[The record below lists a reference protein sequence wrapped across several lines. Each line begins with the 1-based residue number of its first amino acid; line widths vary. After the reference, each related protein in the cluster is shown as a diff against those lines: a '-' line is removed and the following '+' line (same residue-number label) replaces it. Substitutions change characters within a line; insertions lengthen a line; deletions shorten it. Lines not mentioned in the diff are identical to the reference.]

1 MGTQVRA
8 ARRVAATLAVALL
21 LTAGG
26 LSAEAA
32 TPAAAPVSQSVVDPG
47 GVPGVGLPGRS
58 GATVNGCCSW
68 YLTYFS
74 LTMSK
79 ALAKAAAAG
88 STAFSVALY
97 AIALGPI
104 VAAAVVAGIYAF
116 VGNLSQSRLDACAT
130 WSLKFTYTGRLIS
143 ATCSVPGGG
152 NGGGTW

>member
-68 YLTYFS
+68 YLTYFT
-74 LTMSK
+74 LTMTK
-79 ALAKAAAAG
+79 ALAKATVAG
-88 STAFSVALY
+88 TTVLSAGLWAVV
-97 AIALGPI
+97 LGPI
-104 VAAAVVAGIYAF
+104 LAAAVVAGIYAF
-116 VGNLSQSRLDACAT
+116 LGSLSQSTLDACPN
-130 WSLKFTYTGRLIS
+130 WKFAYAYTGRLIS
-143 ATCSVPGGG
+143 AQCWRSDRG
-152 NGGGTW
+152 GGGTF